1 MSKVKWGVIGAGGIA
16 DRRTIPGMMLAK
28 NAELVAVMEVNKE
41 LAEKIRAKYNA
52 KRAYDNVDDLLAD
65 EEVQAVYIASPVI
78 YHKEQVI
85 KAANAKKHILVE
97 KPVAFSVE
105 DGKEL
110 VELCKKN
117 NVLIATRVYDEIP
130 CLSSGNEKAGFRRQ
144 ARTNR
149 ILQSAADLLVS

>member
-65 EEVQAVYIASPVI
+65 EEVQAENKYMDPIYVDPSDSFAILGKVI
-78 YHKEQVI
+78 G
-85 KAANAKKHILVE
+85 L
-97 KPVAFSVE
+97 
-105 DGKEL
+105 
-110 VELCKKN
+110 
-117 NVLIATRVYDEIP
+117 
-130 CLSSGNEKAGFRRQ
+130 FRRM
-144 ARTNR
+144 
-149 ILQSAADLLVS
+149 